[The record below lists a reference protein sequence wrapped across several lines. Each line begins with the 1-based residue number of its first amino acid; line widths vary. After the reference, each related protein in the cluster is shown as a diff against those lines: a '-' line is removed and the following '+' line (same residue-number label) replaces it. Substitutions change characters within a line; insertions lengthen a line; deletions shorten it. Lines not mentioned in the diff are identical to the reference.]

1 MSINNGRIDL
11 CENAGAGNK
20 AAKECKGGRYYLM
33 AEATWGGGNIKL
45 QFQTPNGTWID
56 VPSSTLSANNGT
68 AIELPQGQIRAVV
81 TTATAVYAYL
91 VGIPQ

>member
-33 AEATWGGGNIKL
+33 AKQLGAVETLNFNSKHLTALGLMFQVLLYPQTMEL
-45 QFQTPNGTWID
+45 QLNFHKVKSEQSLRQLQQFMHT
-56 VPSSTLSANNGT
+56 
-68 AIELPQGQIRAVV
+68 
-81 TTATAVYAYL
+81 
-91 VGIPQ
+91 

>member
-11 CENAGAGNK
+11 CESAGAGNQ
-20 AAKECKGGRYYLM
+20 ASKECKGGRYYFM
-33 AEATWGGGNIKL
+33 AEATWGGGNVKL

-56 VPSSTLSANNGT
+56 VTGSSLTANGGL
-68 AIELPQGQIRAVV
+68 AIELPQGQVRAVI
-81 TTATAVYAYL
+81 TTASVVYAYL